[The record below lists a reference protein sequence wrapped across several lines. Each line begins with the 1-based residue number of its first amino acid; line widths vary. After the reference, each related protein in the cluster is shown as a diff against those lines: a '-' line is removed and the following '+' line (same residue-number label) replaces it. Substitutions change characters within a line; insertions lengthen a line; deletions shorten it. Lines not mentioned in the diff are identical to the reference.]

1 MNILL
6 SQRAIEALAVAPLPV
21 QKAFIKQ
28 LNFLCRNLQHPSLHA
43 KKFDESQDRSK
54 ATSTASPAYS
64 LTPSEQHGRRA
75 GAWGQHKSAP
85 AAAHWP
91 PSRKSA

>member
-6 SQRAIEALAVAPLPV
+6 SQRAIEALAAAPLPV

-43 KKFDESQDRSK
+43 KKFDESQDRWQ
-54 ATSTASPAYS
+54 ARDRGD
-64 LTPSEQHGRRA
+64 GRRRGADRRSFRA
-75 GAWGQHKSAP
+75 GARRSARRRRATRHRFGNLP
-85 AAAHWP
+85 TGG
-91 PSRKSA
+91 

>member
-6 SQRAIEALAVAPLPV
+6 SQRAIEALAAAPLPV

-43 KKFDESQDRSK
+43 KKFDESQDRWQARVNDDWRFYFK
-54 ATSTASPAYS
+54 IEGDIYPITDLLPH
-64 LTPSEQHGRRA
+64 P
-75 GAWGQHKSAP
+75 K
-85 AAAHWP
+85 
-91 PSRKSA
+91 